1 MRFLIAP
8 DKFKGSL
15 EARAVAENIASG
27 IREVIPLAEIEIAPI
42 ADGGEG
48 TAEIIGHALRGEWVS
63 CRSHDALGRAIDAR
77 YIWVSRTNTAVMEM
91 SEAAGLRR
99 LKESERDPARA
110 STIGV
115 GEMMCEA
122 MKRGAQTLI
131 IGLGG
136 SATND
141 GGFGMARSLG
151 FRFFGKDE
159 ELTNGAVE
167 LTQLTRIE
175 RAPKSTWPKIVAA
188 VDVRNPLSGGNGAT
202 RVFAAQKGAKPEQME
217 LLEVALAKLADMVTR
232 DLGRDFREHPGAG
245 AAGGLGFGLMSFC
258 DAQLKP
264 GFEVVA
270 KAIGLEKRIS
280 EADVIITGE
289 GRLDSQTMEGKAPA
303 GVAMLARKFGKPVYA
318 IVGEDVGSGK
328 TSALFK
334 KVLELA
340 RPPATRSI
348 AMTRTGQLAR
358 ARAVELART
367 LGDQT

>member
-15 EARAVAENIASG
+15 EARKVAENIALG
-27 IREVIPLAEIEIAPI
+27 IRDVIPDAEIEIAPI

-48 TAEIIGHALRGEWVS
+48 TAEIIGRALGGEWVS
-63 CRSHDALGRAIDAR
+63 CGSHDALGRAINAR

-115 GEMMCEA
+115 GEMMSDA
-122 MKRGAQTLI
+122 MKRGAQTLN

-141 GGFGMARSLG
+141 GGFGMARVLG
-151 FRFFGKDE
+151 FQFFAKDE
-159 ELTNGAVE
+159 ELTNGAAE

-175 RAPKSTWPKIVAA
+175 QPQEATWPKIIAA
-188 VDVRNPLSGGNGAT
+188 VDVRNPLLGQNGAT
-202 RVFAAQKGAKPEQME
+202 RVFAAQKGAKPGQMK
-217 LLEVALAKLADMVTR
+217 LLEAALANLADIVAC
-232 DLGRDFREHPGAG
+232 DLGTDLQEKPGAG
-245 AAGGLGFGLMSFC
+245 AAGGLGFGLISFC
-258 DAQLKP
+258 DAQLRP
-264 GFEVVA
+264 GFDVVA
-270 KAIGLEKRIS
+270 EAIGLDKKIS

-303 GVAMLARKFGKPVYA
+303 GVATMARKFDKPVYA
-318 IVGEDVGSGK
+318 IVGEVAGTGK
-328 TSALFK
+328 IAGLFQ
-334 KVLELA
+334 KVLELT
-340 RPPATRSI
+340 RPPVTPAI
-348 AMTRTGQLAR
+348 AMERSDQLVRER
-358 ARAVELART
+358 ASELAQT
-367 LGDQT
+367 LVD